1 MGVQNKI
8 LWEINDDGTMA
19 VPTSEDDREIMAMML
34 VAALAQRAVGGNVF
48 DDGEGKKLLNAVIEA
63 NTQSSSQEELTPA
76 ATAFQYAGKCLG
88 AQVPDSQVSSFVL
101 NGAPPFWAFA
111 LMGHPARRRLSVGWG
126 GAMKTNEKE
135 MNSLLKSPENKWK
148 SI

>member
-19 VPTSEDDREIMAMML
+19 VPTSEDDREIMATML

-101 NGAPPFWAFA
+101 NGAPPFWAFCFDGA
-111 LMGHPARRRLSVGWG
+111 SCPPKAERGMGGRDED
-126 GAMKTNEKE
+126 K
-135 MNSLLKSPENKWK
+135 
-148 SI
+148 